1 MDAGATSG
9 RLGLAALV
17 AACAAM
23 LVTGLVVSADAAS
36 SRAPGD
42 DLLPD
47 LVVQRP
53 SELYLADGGKEI
65 RLRVSNTVANQ
76 GTGPLEIVG
85 GDASD
90 SCNLPGKP
98 RGRLTLQ
105 NIFEDTPDDASEGY
119 FDRDTEGDEPARD
132 ENAGCS
138 RYHPSHD
145 HWHFDNFARYTLF
158 DDKTGARVGGSRKVS
173 FCVIDTGRPFAD
185 LPGSPEL
192 SYYPQDPEHPKFPTC
207 SETSVDGLSIGWEDT
222 YGASLP
228 GQGIKVTGL
237 RRGTYC
243 LTIET
248 DPVTGPSDDDGVLL
262 EQDEGNNTRWVR
274 LRMRPHKG
282 VVNRLGPNCKSV

>member
-1 MDAGATSG
+1 MDAGSTTG

-23 LVTGLVVSADAAS
+23 LVTGLVVSADSAS

-53 SELYLADGGKEI
+53 SELYLAEGGKEI

-76 GTGPLEIVG
+76 GAGPLEMTSG
-85 GDASD
+85 GPADE
-90 SCNLPGKP
+90 CNHPTAP
-98 RGRLTLQ
+98 DGRLTLQ
-105 NIFEDTPDDASEGY
+105 NVYEDSDDPGSPDYFIRGEDEGFSDTP
-119 FDRDTEGDEPARD
+119 
-132 ENAGCS
+132 AGCS

-145 HWHFDNFARYTLF
+145 HWHFDNFARYSLF
-158 DDKTGARVGGSRKVS
+158 DEGSGARVGGSRKVS
-173 FCVIDTGRPFAD
+173 FCVIDTGQPLPG
-185 LPGSPEL
+185 LPGSPDQ
-192 SYYPQDPEHPKFPTC
+192 SYYPQDPEHPTFPTC

-237 RRGTYC
+237 RRGAYC
-243 LTIET
+243 LVIET

-262 EQDEGNNTRWVR
+262 EQDEGNNTRSVR
-274 LRMRPHKG
+274 LRMRAHKG
-282 VVNRLGPNCKSV
+282 VVNRLGPDCKSV